1 VNSLLTKA
9 RSWRIKEVPT
19 SPSVTFKA
27 SINLDNKIQIEE
39 VKNERGLILFRFIRF
54 NLDKTSVKAILG
66 AKSRGQSLEISK
78 SLLTQLRYFALSD
91 GENRQGANRFQ
102 SGLTFCTY
110 YSNPADLQNSE
121 NIVIRSVISLDGDII
136 NQIQREALET
146 PKKCLAIASS
156 HYWLINQLINQLK
169 ITSTLWMNWVSWGI
183 SLLLVAAMIIPYA
196 GRLIQMN
203 LLTLLIPLLMSWL
216 FQQGIK
222 RILRFTSA
230 SIGSWAL
237 RQLLSRFLSPKPLE
251 KKIAKFLLRRI
262 S

>member
-1 VNSLLTKA
+1 ML
-9 RSWRIKEVPT
+9 T
-19 SPSVTFKA
+19 SPSRIITA
-27 SINLDNKIQIEE
+27 SINLDNKIQVEE
-39 VKNERGLILFRFIRF
+39 VKNEQGLILFRFIRF
-54 NLDKTSVKAILG
+54 NLDKTTVKAILG
-66 AKSRGQSLEISK
+66 AKARGESLEISK

-110 YSNPADLQNSE
+110 YYKPEELQSE
-121 NIVIRSVISLDGDII
+121 NIVMRSVISLDGDII

-146 PKKCLAIASS
+146 PKKCLAIANS
-156 HYWLINQLINQLK
+156 HYWLINQLLNQLR
-169 ITSTLWMNWVSWGI
+169 ITSILWVNWVSWGI
-183 SLLLVAAMIIPYA
+183 SLLLVAAMVIPYA
-196 GRLIQMN
+196 GRLMQVN

-230 SIGSWAL
+230 SMGSWAL
-237 RQLLSRFLSPKPLE
+237 RQLLLRFLSPKPLE

-262 S
+262 T